1 MVDEKLNDELFAQ
14 FFPVDEKPASD
25 TTVVIGTRKRGGSAV
40 LEDGDLSR
48 IPKKKIRSFP
58 VTELQPFTADNG
70 SAAPVKKNVLL
81 TREKLRAGLTDP
93 KGLLNL
99 VDSSTNALE
108 HTK

>member
-1 MVDEKLNDELFAQ
+1 MAIVS
-14 FFPVDEKPASD
+14 FFPVNEEPTLD
-25 TTVVIGTRKRGGSAV
+25 TTVVVGTRKRGGSSV
-40 LEDGDLSR
+40 LQDSDFSR
-48 IPKKKIRSFP
+48 IPKKKSRSCT
-58 VTELQPFTADNG
+58 VTDLQPIPAGDDSG
-70 SAAPVKKNVLL
+70 APVKKNVLL